1 MTEAAETKLARLEE
15 RQDAMSERVDKLE
28 AAVQTITTGMNRV
41 SLQVAL
47 VSWKIGAIIGVLLFL
62 GQIALKK
69 LGYS

>member
-28 AAVQTITTGMNRV
+28 AAVQTITTGMNKV

-47 VSWKIGAIIGVLLFL
+47 VSWKIGVIIGVLLFL

-69 LGYS
+69 LGLS